1 MKKLKTHLCLTLL
14 VLIGANFMACDSD
27 DKEHEAEI
35 ILTIEP
41 DSINIKVGEK
51 KKLIVKSNGQVL
63 DNSEIYW
70 RANSSSYFSI
80 DEAGIL
86 TGIKENIFVSGL
98 TIEAVYRKDET
109 VRALCKVNIE
119 GNYAHFYRLE
129 LIDKN
134 VIGELNATS
143 FLSEQAIAR
152 RNKYN
157 IKIDEKDYPVS
168 PDYLRRITDL
178 GGEIVA
184 KSKWL
189 NTVTIIFGG
198 DINKYKELPFVKNVV
213 LVGKVSL
220 DNKGEELKNDIVARS
235 QSVANEIYGEALDNI
250 KIHNGQVLHEKGFK
264 GDGVNIGVIDGSFY
278 EIDKNKLLKNTNI
291 KDKKS
296 FIYDYNEAES
306 DTHGT
311 RVFSCMA
318 ANQVGQFTGTAP
330 KANYYLLSTEVD
342 GIEQPIE
349 EDYWVS
355 ALEYADSIGVQ
366 VVNTSL
372 YYRYY
377 DWMFDSYSW
386 ELMDGNTAHATR
398 AANVG
403 ADKGILIV
411 CCAGNDFS
419 WVGTPADSPKVL
431 AIGSVAR
438 DGEIGHFT
446 NFGLTVDKRMKP
458 DLVSLG
464 MSAAIINKE
473 GEITYGSGTSYASPI
488 ICGLA
493 ACLWQAYPD
502 LSNMDIIRILKQSAD
517 KSDKP
522 ELPYGYGLPNMKDAM
537 QIAEA
542 KSIYR
547 R

>member
-220 DNKGEELKNDIVARS
+220 DNKGEVLKNDIVARS